1 MCCRSTDE
9 AIDKML
15 RENTGGKL
23 ITRQYC
29 ARPANATTPAKVR
42 LRLPNLVFIVGVVR
56 LASIV
61 IAGLAYRFIEGL
73 AH

>member
-1 MCCRSTDE
+1 MCCRATDE

-23 ITRQYC
+23 ITRQYS
-29 ARPANATTPAKVR
+29 ARPAKVR